1 MSPGI
6 VHLQSNNQTRFY
18 EEMLHTLTRGDR
30 KSLIIVTSSQRI
42 SISSKLLQIF
52 SPLYSDIFKD
62 ISSRDSDPVTMIVPD
77 FDALTLK
84 HLLALLTLGR
94 IKQNKYL
101 NNFSYGRAF
110 CDLVNLAECLKIN
123 IKEKDLCPPVTEHGP
138 VTEVSEKRPTKR
150 NKNLQLMQ
158 ATGISP
164 PIYPTANNNP
174 SANSY
179 VKVCSTCHKVVSR
192 DKLLFGLHKT
202 QCEREAL
209 LLRKKHFT
217 CQKCGDKFATE
228 KSMFQHHVSMHA
240 ASSMPLY
247 VCKLCPGF
255 YQTSAKSLRN
265 HITRIHKKV
274 PGRLV
279 YNNSQDSTSYFYETL

>member
-1 MSPGI
+1 MRSTMSLLPAAK
-6 VHLQSNNQTRFY
+6 
-18 EEMLHTLTRGDR
+18 R
-30 KSLIIVTSSQRI
+30 KTCKPNTGSVCALGWAVGFLWSS
-42 SISSKLLQIF
+42 
-52 SPLYSDIFKD
+52 
-62 ISSRDSDPVTMIVPD
+62 
-77 FDALTLK
+77 
-84 HLLALLTLGR
+84 
-94 IKQNKYL
+94 
-101 NNFSYGRAF
+101 
-110 CDLVNLAECLKIN
+110 
-123 IKEKDLCPPVTEHGP
+123 
-138 VTEVSEKRPTKR
+138 
-150 NKNLQLMQ
+150 
-158 ATGISP
+158 
-164 PIYPTANNNP
+164 TANNNP

-179 VKVCSTCHKVVSR
+179 VKVCSTCHKLVSR

-202 QCEREAL
+202 QCERKA
-209 LLRKKHFT
+209 LLRKKNFT

-279 YNNSQDSTSYFYETL
+279 YNNSQDSTSYFYETLWSVILLCLLFT